1 MRPRCSLGA
10 RFRDANIKWNIDAI
24 DTLIRSNLVN
34 LFEYDKYLAACM
46 DNGSTSFI
54 KFTIMLIKIY
64 LIDDR
69 SNAHIIERYLFG
81 TMEVLIIR

>member
-34 LFEYDKYLAACM
+34 LFEYLAACM